1 MIRLR
6 QVSKLYPGGNV
17 GLKDISL
24 HVEKG
29 EFAFLT
35 GPSGAGKTT
44 LLRLLLREE
53 LATRGSIIVN
63 GRNVT
68 AMPRRD
74 VPYLRRQIGVVFQD
88 FKLIQGKTVLEN
100 LTFVQEAVGVPRSA
114 HTPRAMKVLRQVSLQ
129 HRMNALPAQLSGGE
143 QQRVAVAR
151 ALVNEPIILLADE
164 PTGNLDDEL
173 ADEIMKLL
181 REINAH
187 GTTVLVAT
195 HDRDLLRMFGR
206 RIIHLRNGR
215 LVSARSSAIQDVGDI
230 ASSAGNGADIE
241 GDHAGDEEG
250 GDVADGRERGE
261 TALPGIR

>member
-1 MIRLR
+1 MIRLSN
-6 QVSKLYPGGNV
+6 VSKLFPGGNAA
-17 GLKDISL
+17 LRDITL

-88 FKLIQGKTVLEN
+88 FKLIPGKTVLEN
-100 LTFVQEAVGVPRSA
+100 LTFVQEAVGIPRGA
-114 HTPRAMKVLRQVSLQ
+114 HAPRAMKVLKQVSLQ
-129 HRMNALPAQLSGGE
+129 HRMHALPAQLSGGE
-143 QQRVAVAR
+143 QQRVAIAR

-164 PTGNLDDEL
+164 PTENLDDDL
-173 ADEIMKLL
+173 ASEIMKLL
-181 REINAH
+181 RDINAH
-187 GTTVLVAT
+187 GTTVLLAT
-195 HDRDLLRMFGR
+195 HDRDLLRQFAR

-215 LVSARSSAIQDVGDI
+215 LVSARASAIQIGDPESLPDEPEGE
-230 ASSAGNGADIE
+230 AEDAGEA
-241 GDHAGDEEG
+241 ALG
-250 GDVADGRERGE
+250 GIGR
-261 TALPGIR
+261 

>member
-6 QVSKLYPGGNV
+6 SVSKIYPAGNV
-17 GLKDISL
+17 GLKDVTL
-24 HVEKG
+24 HIEKG
-29 EFAFLT
+29 EFAFVT

-74 VPYLRRQIGVVFQD
+74 VPYLRRTMGVVFQD
-88 FKLIQGKTVLEN
+88 FKLIQGRTVLEN

-114 HTPRAMKVLRQVSLQ
+114 HLPRAMKVLRQVSLQ
-129 HRMNALPAQLSGGE
+129 HRINAFPAQLSGGE

-173 ADEIMKLL
+173 AEEIMKLL

-195 HDRDLLRMFGR
+195 HDRDLLRQFGR

-215 LVSARSSAIQDVGDI
+215 VVSARASAISLGEAAPSFDD
-230 ASSAGNGADIE
+230 GA
-241 GDHAGDEEG
+241 HAAAEEPDGEDAG
-250 GDVADGRERGE
+250 GDDPQARGKAAQPGFGR
-261 TALPGIR
+261 

>member
-6 QVSKLYPGGNV
+6 HVSKLYPASNA

-24 HVEKG
+24 HIEKG
-29 EFAFLT
+29 EFAFVT

-53 LATRGSIIVN
+53 LATEGSIIVN

-68 AMPRRD
+68 TMPRRD
-74 VPYLRRQIGVVFQD
+74 VPYLRRTMGVVFQD

-100 LTFVQEAVGVPRSA
+100 LTFVQEAVGIPRSA
-114 HTPRAMKVLRQVSLQ
+114 HVPRAMKVLKQVSLQ
-129 HRMNALPAQLSGGE
+129 HRINALPAQLSGGE

-173 ADEIMKLL
+173 ASEIMKLL

-187 GTTVLVAT
+187 GTTVIVAT
-195 HDRDLLRMFGR
+195 HDRDLLRQFGR
-206 RIIHLRNGR
+206 RIIHLSNGR
-215 LVSARSSAIQDVGDI
+215 LVSAHASDI
-230 ASSAGNGADIE
+230 RIGNAGEDP
-241 GDHAGDEEG
+241 
-250 GDVADGRERGE
+250 RERGE
-261 TALPGIR
+261 AALPGVGR